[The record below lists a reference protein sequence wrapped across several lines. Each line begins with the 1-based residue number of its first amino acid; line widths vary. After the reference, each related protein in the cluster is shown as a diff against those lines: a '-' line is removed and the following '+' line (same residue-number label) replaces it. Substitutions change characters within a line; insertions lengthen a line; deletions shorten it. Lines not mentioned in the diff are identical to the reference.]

1 MAVVLLKLRRLVL
14 LVPLLAAAGCGSIFL
29 YPNKHI
35 YVHPSEVGIHAE
47 DIFFPARDGVR
58 LHAWWMPAE
67 GNEKGAVLFV
77 HGNAENLTSHVR
89 SVYWLPHEG
98 WSVLLL
104 DYRGY
109 GMSDGDPDVR
119 SCIEDT
125 QDAIEFL
132 GQRRKKFVLFGQSI
146 GAAFATNAAVPERYR
161 SRLESIVLDSGIS
174 SYPKIVRDKLSAF
187 WITWALQYP
196 LTMFMTSRY
205 DPIDQISKLE
215 GTPLLIM
222 HGGSDPIVP
231 AYHSELLFRAAREP
245 KQFLFLPE
253 AGHIGMLEN
262 PVVRQY
268 FLDFLDTGAPKSS
281 GTTDTALPS

>member
-1 MAVVLLKLRRLVL
+1 MVLLKIPMRAVLVAAL
-14 LVPLLAAAGCGSIFL
+14 LLSGGCGSIFL
-29 YPNKHI
+29 YPDKRI
-35 YVHPSEVGIHAE
+35 YVHPSEVQLHAE

-67 GNEKGAVLFV
+67 GEEKGAILFL

-98 WSVLLL
+98 WSVFLL

-109 GMSDGDPDVR
+109 GMSDGDPDVG
-119 SCIEDT
+119 SCIGDA

-132 GQRRKKFVLFGQSI
+132 GQRRKKFTLFGQSI
-146 GAAFATNAAVPERYR
+146 GAAFAVSAAAPHRYR
-161 SRLESIVLDSGIS
+161 SYLDSIVLDSGFS
-174 SYPKIVRDKLSAF
+174 SYPKIVRDKLSVF

-196 LTMFMTSRY
+196 LTILTSSRY
-205 DPIDQISKLE
+205 DPIKQIPALE

-231 AYHSELLFRAAREP
+231 AYHGDLLFQAAKEP
-245 KQFLFLPE
+245 KSFLSMPE
-253 AGHIGMLEN
+253 VGHIGMLQN
-262 PVVRQY
+262 SDIRKQ
-268 FLDFLDTGAPKSS
+268 FLGFLHRSHCVNTPANCM
-281 GTTDTALPS
+281 